1 MTGARTGATSL
12 FRAPLLWPQRRHS
25 TTRTNPKTQS
35 QSYLMCIPEIARE
48 TTSCW
53 ISAVPSKMS

>member
-1 MTGARTGATSL
+1 MAGLARLAQAAASEGSKISEPPAHPS
-12 FRAPLLWPQRRHS
+12 
-25 TTRTNPKTQS
+25 PKS
-35 QSYLMCIPEIARE
+35 QYQGYLMCIPEIARE